1 MLPCYKAAPLALRS
15 VSRLAAFLSTLDESW
30 EIIVVDDGGE
40 DFESDAF
47 IDEPRVHLLK
57 LPRNQGKGAAV
68 RAGMLAATGRVR
80 VFTDIDLPYDLELLP
95 TIERL
100 ISRRAFHVIIGDR
113 TLSSSSYQSR
123 TTVARRLASA
133 VFSQFVGTVVTGGF
147 FDTQC
152 GIKGIRGDV
161 ADVLFPMLR
170 LNRFA
175 FDVELVYVALK
186 NHLDI
191 HRIPVQLRH
200 NETSSVRLLRDASQG
215 VVDVARIKWN
225 QLHGRYE
232 SAALG
237 DMIRSEFD
245 AAFRA
250 AQAQSNRGDTVVG

>member
-1 MLPCYKAAPLALRS
+1 
-15 VSRLAAFLSTLDESW
+15 VAFLSPQCRSW
-30 EIIVVDDGGE
+30 EIIVVDDGGG
-40 DFESDAF
+40 DFEGDAF
-47 IDEPRVHLLK
+47 VNEANVRLLK

-100 ISRRAFHVIIGDR
+100 ISKGAFHVIIGDR
-113 TLSSSSYQSR
+113 TLSSSTYHSR
-123 TTVARRLASA
+123 TTVARRMASA

-161 ADVLFPMLR
+161 AELLFPMLR

-225 QLHGRYE
+225 QLHGQYE
-232 SAALG
+232 SAALD
-237 DMIRSEFD
+237 DMIRSEFE
-245 AAFRA
+245 AAVRA
-250 AQAQSNRGDTVVG
+250 AQVQSNRGGTIAG